1 MADDINEEHPLDT
14 VISSFE
20 DAFDHPELYLK
31 PPTSLHKNTLIA
43 IKQIF
48 DFCKRDELRGKRSV
62 ASTCPLQELLIENF
76 DDEQIWQEIEL
87 QNTPLMR
94 GLKQEILDLKEN
106 PNKLSLLLGGR
117 HIVNHRQ
124 DLEEKKAN
132 FGNDNGEVKHAENSD
147 DQFDKD
153 DENGDEDDNDDDIS
167 CNDDDDD
174 YNDNGGDHEEED
186 ANIND
191 GDSREVSFSNGAN
204 RESRPSKKK
213 SQVDD
218 TFFKLSDMLEFL
230 DKEDRKYER
239 AYKKDNKINDEDVSG
254 KEDIEPIDYFI
265 EMDSDDTD
273 DDEDEGWSEAID
285 ATESLVR
292 RYA

>member
-1 MADDINEEHPLDT
+1 M
-14 VISSFE
+14 
-20 DAFDHPELYLK
+20 
-31 PPTSLHKNTLIA
+31 
-43 IKQIF
+43 
-48 DFCKRDELRGKRSV
+48 
-62 ASTCPLQELLIENF
+62 
-76 DDEQIWQEIEL
+76 
-87 QNTPLMR
+87 
-94 GLKQEILDLKEN
+94 
-106 PNKLSLLLGGR
+106 
-117 HIVNHRQ
+117 
-124 DLEEKKAN
+124 EEKKAN

-147 DQFDKD
+147 DQSDKD
-153 DENGDEDDNDDDIS
+153 DENGDEDDNNDDIS

-186 ANIND
+186 ANIDDDDN
-191 GDSREVSFSNGAN
+191 REVSFPNGAN
-204 RESRPSKKK
+204 RKSRPSKKK

-254 KEDIEPIDYFI
+254 KEDTEPIDYFI
-265 EMDSDDTD
+265 DMDSDDTD